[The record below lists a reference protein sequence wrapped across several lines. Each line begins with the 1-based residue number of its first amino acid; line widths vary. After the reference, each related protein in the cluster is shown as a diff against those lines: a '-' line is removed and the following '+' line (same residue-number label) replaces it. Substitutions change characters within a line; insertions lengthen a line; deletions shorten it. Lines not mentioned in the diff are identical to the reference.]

1 MKVGLER
8 MYVVRNI
15 KEFLKKVK
23 THHTHEFTK
32 KFTYDPKKHRFS
44 DTDYHILR
52 MLQNIADNESFYRNN
67 YSYYWQESRTNDRE
81 LLIPPMIE
89 KEFLLQLA
97 QCNFTFIHEQIVYEN
112 ISFLDE
118 KAPFAFRL
126 HAPKEGEF
134 ELELPPF
141 HHIACF
147 DSYNCIFLEGT
158 FYTLSDDQK
167 ILLEGVRQNP
177 LLEKAIPITKEQL
190 SSVLSHVLPSL
201 KKVGTIE
208 IADSVSDKIIQPPLT
223 SKLWIEEIDGRVLIH
238 LEYHYNDWVVNPFSS
253 EQDSL
258 EERTSILIR
267 DTEKEREMM
276 ELIESAPPKIHHN
289 RLYVEEEESAI
300 YDFLF
305 HSIPKMNTIADIY
318 ITDQVRS
325 YLHAKSNCSI
335 PVTSMDVTSDSHLLE
350 IHFDM
355 EGIDPE
361 ILPSILQAVIEKK
374 KYYRMSGGAFL
385 SLEHEEF
392 RNISQ
397 LLMEL
402 EIKTDDL
409 KENRLQ
415 FPLYRGMQIDE
426 IMKSSDPYAK
436 KRSKAFRHLIQY
448 LKHPEERDCMLPNTL
463 QASLRDYQ
471 HTGFQWLKALARYS
485 LGGIL
490 ADDMGLGK
498 TVQSIAYMLSEK
510 ENRKEDKP
518 FLIVAPASLLYNWKS
533 EFEKFAPSLKVN
545 VVAGSP
551 KERKDLLNNSDIST
565 DVWVTSY
572 PTLRQDTDLYT
583 TFEFHTLILDEVQM
597 IKNYR
602 TKTAEAVRTVRAQKR
617 FALSGTPIENSLD
630 EL

>member
-1 MKVGLER
+1 MEYDDRQSIWRRKSSGRNLHHVTIKLYHDFVDTSCDCPVYDRSLECKHGVAVLFAICDDDLQEDFVAPATNAPKTYSYQSTEHFINLFRAHQDKKQVHVQDPKHMLRIEFTCKSYPESSRYIRSGGMLLRMEMKVGLER

-32 KFTYDPKKHRFS
+32 KFTYDPKMHRFS

-81 LLIPPMIE
+81 LLIPPMIG

-118 KAPFAFRL
+118 KVPFAFRL

-190 SSVLSHVLPSL
+190 SSDLSHVLPSL
-201 KKVGTIE
+201 KKIGTIE

-223 SKLWIEEIDGRVLIH
+223 SKLRIEEIDGRVLIH
-238 LEYHYNDWVVNPFSS
+238 LEYHYNDWVINPFSS

-276 ELIESAPPKIHHN
+276 ELIESAPLKIHHN
-289 RLYVEEEESAI
+289 RLYVEEEETAM
-300 YDFLF
+300 YDFYF
-305 HSIPKMNTIADIY
+305 IA
-318 ITDQVRS
+318 S
-325 YLHAKSNCSI
+325 
-335 PVTSMDVTSDSHLLE
+335 
-350 IHFDM
+350 
-355 EGIDPE
+355 
-361 ILPSILQAVIEKK
+361 
-374 KYYRMSGGAFL
+374 
-385 SLEHEEF
+385 
-392 RNISQ
+392 
-397 LLMEL
+397 
-402 EIKTDDL
+402 
-409 KENRLQ
+409 
-415 FPLYRGMQIDE
+415 
-426 IMKSSDPYAK
+426 
-436 KRSKAFRHLIQY
+436 
-448 LKHPEERDCMLPNTL
+448 
-463 QASLRDYQ
+463 
-471 HTGFQWLKALARYS
+471 
-485 LGGIL
+485 
-490 ADDMGLGK
+490 
-498 TVQSIAYMLSEK
+498 
-510 ENRKEDKP
+510 RK
-518 FLIVAPASLLYNWKS
+518 
-533 EFEKFAPSLKVN
+533 
-545 VVAGSP
+545 
-551 KERKDLLNNSDIST
+551 
-565 DVWVTSY
+565 
-572 PTLRQDTDLYT
+572 
-583 TFEFHTLILDEVQM
+583 
-597 IKNYR
+597 
-602 TKTAEAVRTVRAQKR
+602 
-617 FALSGTPIENSLD
+617 
-630 EL
+630 